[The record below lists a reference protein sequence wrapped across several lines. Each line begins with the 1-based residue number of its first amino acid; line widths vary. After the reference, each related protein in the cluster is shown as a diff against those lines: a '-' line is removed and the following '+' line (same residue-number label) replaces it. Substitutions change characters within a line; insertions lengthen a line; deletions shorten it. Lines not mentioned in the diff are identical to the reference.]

1 MSYAMD
7 DRDCGAGDGGTQR
20 LCRRAWWAFF
30 VGGLASVVFG
40 LVAIVNPTIAL
51 FVLTS
56 FFAASMLVDG
66 VVNVAAGIR
75 HRNKDG
81 WWLLLMLGIAGIVV
95 GGFALMNPA
104 LTMAAFVFAAA
115 FMAIV
120 AGASLIALGYRIR
133 KESEREWL
141 LYTTG
146 GLSLLFGALVF
157 FDPREYGPSLMVLI
171 AVWALGIGAMRIWI
185 AFRMRAVATP
195 PVVAGLRA

>member
-1 MSYAMD
+1 VTDVTQGRYFA
-7 DRDCGAGDGGTQR
+7 DGRGSALR
-20 LCRRAWWAFF
+20 LCTRAWWAFF

-40 LVAIVNPTIAL
+40 IVAIVNPTIAL
-51 FVLTS
+51 FVLAS

-66 VVNVAAGIR
+66 VVNAAAGIR

-95 GGFALMNPA
+95 GGYALMNPA

-120 AGASLIALGYRIR
+120 AGAALITLGYGIR
-133 KESEREWL
+133 KDSEREWL
-141 LYTTG
+141 LYATG
-146 GLSLLFGALVF
+146 GLSLLFGALIF

-171 AVWALGIGAMRIWI
+171 AVGALGIGAMRIWF
-185 AFRMRAVATP
+185 AFRIRGLAERTAA
-195 PVVAGLRA
+195 AGLRA